1 MLKLR
6 HASEAVEEG
15 RLSGYSTSETV
26 VMIGML
32 FKKSLKVMLTVNETG
47 TNHMKTSIGERIAGR
62 DQSEI
67 CSPFFISGVEVP
79 TMTDRYPEID
89 EAIAYIHQNLHD
101 PITLSELA
109 NHVAYSPYHFT
120 RIFKEKMGL
129 PPLYYVSSL
138 RLQKAKDLLLHTNL
152 GIRDI
157 SLEIGQQS
165 LGTFTTRF
173 TERVGVTPSEFR
185 NSQEQAGN
193 HFDRLRNLKDW
204 SLPLLDSKKHHIVKG
219 TVRSEIPFQGVV
231 LIGLFP
237 KPIPEGLPLHGT
249 LLSSLGDFCFTDVK
263 PGVYYLMATSVA
275 WKMKTTDFLLPN
287 TTLRTRTRKPII
299 VGSTPVP
306 HQQVTLYPPRLDDPP
321 ILISL
326 PLLMNNFLDQLNQ
339 HSNREEIST

>member
-1 MLKLR
+1 
-6 HASEAVEEG
+6 
-15 RLSGYSTSETV
+15 
-26 VMIGML
+26 
-32 FKKSLKVMLTVNETG
+32 
-47 TNHMKTSIGERIAGR
+47 
-62 DQSEI
+62 
-67 CSPFFISGVEVP
+67 
-79 TMTDRYPEID
+79 MTDRYSEID
-89 EAIAYIHQNLHD
+89 EAITYIHQNLHE
-101 PITLSELA
+101 PLTLSELA

-120 RIFKEKMGL
+120 RLFKEKMGL

-152 GIRDI
+152 SVRDI
-157 SLEIGQQS
+157 GLEIGQQS

-173 TERVGVTPSEFR
+173 TERVGVSPSHFR
-185 NSQEQAGN
+185 NSKEQAGN
-193 HFDRLRNLKDW
+193 HFDTLRNLKDW
-204 SLPLLDSKKHHIVKG
+204 SLPNLDSNEHHIVRG
-219 TVRSEIPFQGVV
+219 TIRAEVPFQGVI

-326 PLLMNNFLDQLNQ
+326 PLLMNNFLNQMNQ
-339 HSNREEIST
+339 HSNRKEIST